1 MDSKKPRPKKAA
13 PKKVAPKK
21 VAPKKARPKKAAPK
35 KAVRSTPKPT
45 PKPTPT
51 PTPTVITLQNNKTD
65 FNLENK
71 AIYFAKL
78 DTCRFCNEMKTEW
91 EKAKQN
97 NISIKIYEIDGNYL
111 DKYPDIQSHV
121 PGFPTILRYN
131 NDQFK
136 VFNRLRTAQNFSNFM
151 RNG

>member
-1 MDSKKPRPKKAA
+1 MDSKKVVK
-13 PKKVAPKK
+13 
-21 VAPKKARPKKAAPK
+21 
-35 KAVRSTPKPT
+35 KPT
-45 PKPTPT
+45 PKKTVKKPTHKQAVKAVKDVKKPTPKKTVIKPT
-51 PTPTVITLQNNKTD
+51 PKQVVEPTVITLKNNKAD

-78 DTCRFCNEMKTEW
+78 DTCYFCNAMKDEW

-97 NISIKIYEIDGNYL
+97 NLNIKIYEIDGNYL
-111 DKYPDIQSHV
+111 DKYPDIQSYV
-121 PGFPTILRYN
+121 PAFPTILRYN
-131 NDQFK
+131 NDRFK

>member
-1 MDSKKPRPKKAA
+1 LIYTRIGGFTD
-13 PKKVAPKK
+13 
-21 VAPKKARPKKAAPK
+21 
-35 KAVRSTPKPT
+35 TPKPT
-45 PKPTPT
+45 PTLT
-51 PTPTVITLQNNKTD
+51 PTPTVITLTHNKAD

-78 DTCRFCNEMKTEW
+78 DTCHFCNEMKTEW

-111 DKYPDIQSHV
+111 DKYPDIKSYV

>member
-1 MDSKKPRPKKAA
+1 MDSKKPRPKKATPKKA
-13 PKKVAPKK
+13 TPKKVAPKK
-21 VAPKKARPKKAAPK
+21 VAPKKA
-35 KAVRSTPKPT
+35 VRSTPT
-45 PKPTPT
+45 ATATSTPT
-51 PTPTVITLQNNKTD
+51 HTFTSTPTVITLKQNKAD

-78 DTCRFCNEMKTEW
+78 DTCHFCNEMKTEW

-111 DKYPDIQSHV
+111 DKYPDIKSYV

>member
-1 MDSKKPRPKKAA
+1 MDSKKPKKVT
-13 PKKVAPKK
+13 PKKVTPKK
-21 VAPKKARPKKAAPK
+21 TVKKPATSKKT
-35 KAVRSTPKPT
+35 VRSTPKLVVRS
-45 PKPTPT
+45 
-51 PTPTVITLQNNKTD
+51 TPTVITLKNNKAD

-78 DTCRFCNEMKTEW
+78 DTCHFCNEMKTEW

-97 NISIKIYEIDGNYL
+97 NINIKIYEIDGNYL
-111 DKYPDIQSHV
+111 DKYPDIQSYV
-121 PGFPTILRYN
+121 PAFPTILRYN

>member
-1 MDSKKPRPKKAA
+1 MESKKPRPKKVATKKVT

-21 VAPKKARPKKAAPK
+21 VAPKK
-35 KAVRSTPKPT
+35 VV
-45 PKPTPT
+45 TPT
-51 PTPTVITLQNNKTD
+51 PTPTVITLKHNKAD

-78 DTCRFCNEMKTEW
+78 DTCHFCNEMKTEW

-111 DKYPDIQSHV
+111 DKYPDIKSYV

>member
-1 MDSKKPRPKKAA
+1 MDSKKPRPKKAT
-13 PKKVAPKK
+13 PKKATPKKATPKKATPKK
-21 VAPKKARPKKAAPK
+21 VAPKKA
-35 KAVRSTPKPT
+35 VRST
-45 PKPTPT
+45 PTPT
-51 PTPTVITLQNNKTD
+51 PTPTVITLKQNKAD

-78 DTCRFCNEMKTEW
+78 DTCHFCNEMKTEW

-111 DKYPDIQSHV
+111 DKYPDIKSYV

>member
-1 MDSKKPRPKKAA
+1 MD
-13 PKKVAPKK
+13 
-21 VAPKKARPKKAAPK
+21 PK
-35 KAVRSTPKPT
+35 KAVKKPT
-45 PKPTPT
+45 PKKAVKKPTPKKAVKKPT
-51 PTPTVITLQNNKTD
+51 PKQAVRPTPKQAVRPTPTVITLKNNKAD

-78 DTCRFCNEMKTEW
+78 DTCYFCNAMKDEW

-97 NISIKIYEIDGNYL
+97 NLNIKIYEIDGNYL
-111 DKYPDIQSHV
+111 DKYPDIQSYV
-121 PGFPTILRYN
+121 PAFPTILRYN
-131 NDQFK
+131 NDRFK

>member
-1 MDSKKPRPKKAA
+1 MDSKKAVKK
-13 PKKVAPKK
+13 PTSKKTVK
-21 VAPKKARPKKAAPK
+21 
-35 KAVRSTPKPT
+35 KPT
-45 PKPTPT
+45 PKQAVKAVKAVKKPTPKQVVG
-51 PTPTVITLQNNKTD
+51 PTVITLKNNKDD

-78 DTCRFCNEMKTEW
+78 DTCYFCNAMKYEW

-97 NISIKIYEIDGNYL
+97 NLHIKIYEIDGNYL
-111 DKYPDIQSHV
+111 NKYPDIQSYV
-121 PGFPTILRYN
+121 PAFPTILRYN
-131 NDQFK
+131 NDRFK

>member
-1 MDSKKPRPKKAA
+1 MDSKKVVK
-13 PKKVAPKK
+13 
-21 VAPKKARPKKAAPK
+21 
-35 KAVRSTPKPT
+35 KPT
-45 PKPTPT
+45 PKKVVKPTPKKVVKPT
-51 PTPTVITLQNNKTD
+51 PKQVVKPTPKQVVKPTVITLKNNKDD

-78 DTCRFCNEMKTEW
+78 DTCYFCNAMKDEW

-97 NISIKIYEIDGNYL
+97 NLNIKIYEIDGNYL
-111 DKYPDIQSHV
+111 NKYPAIQSYV
-121 PGFPTILRYN
+121 PAFPTILRYN

-136 VFNRLRTAQNFSNFM
+136 VFNKLRTAQNFSNFM

>member
-1 MDSKKPRPKKAA
+1 MDSKKVVKKPTSKKAVKKPTPKKPT
-13 PKKVAPKK
+13 PKKVAK
-21 VAPKKARPKKAAPK
+21 
-35 KAVRSTPKPT
+35 
-45 PKPTPT
+45 
-51 PTPTVITLQNNKTD
+51 PTVITLKNNKDD

-78 DTCRFCNEMKTEW
+78 DTCYFCNAMKDEW

-97 NISIKIYEIDGNYL
+97 NLNIKIYEIDGNYL
-111 DKYPDIQSHV
+111 NKYPTIQSYV
-121 PGFPTILRYN
+121 PAFPTILRYN

>member
-1 MDSKKPRPKKAA
+1 MDSKKARPKKATPKKA
-13 PKKVAPKK
+13 TPKKATPKKVAPKK
-21 VAPKKARPKKAAPK
+21 TVK
-35 KAVRSTPKPT
+35 KPT
-45 PKPTPT
+45 PTPT
-51 PTPTVITLQNNKTD
+51 PTPTVITLKHNKAD

-78 DTCRFCNEMKTEW
+78 DTCYFCNAMKTEW
-91 EKAKQN
+91 DKAKQN
-97 NISIKIYEIDGNYL
+97 NLNIKIYEIDGNYL
-111 DKYPDIQSHV
+111 DKYPDIKSYV

-131 NDQFK
+131 NDRFK

>member
-1 MDSKKPRPKKAA
+1 MDSKKPRPKKAT

-21 VAPKKARPKKAAPK
+21 VAPKKTVKK
-35 KAVRSTPKPT
+35 
-45 PKPTPT
+45 PT
-51 PTPTVITLQNNKTD
+51 PTPTVITLKHNKAD

-78 DTCRFCNEMKTEW
+78 DTCQFCNEMKTEW

-111 DKYPDIQSHV
+111 DKYPDIKSYV

-131 NDQFK
+131 NDRFK

>member
-1 MDSKKPRPKKAA
+1 
-13 PKKVAPKK
+13 
-21 VAPKKARPKKAAPK
+21 
-35 KAVRSTPKPT
+35 
-45 PKPTPT
+45 
-51 PTPTVITLQNNKTD
+51 
-65 FNLENK
+65 
-71 AIYFAKL
+71 
-78 DTCRFCNEMKTEW
+78 MKTEW

-97 NISIKIYEIDGNYL
+97 NLNIKIYEIDGNYL
-111 DKYPDIQSHV
+111 DKYPDIQSYV

>member
-1 MDSKKPRPKKAA
+1 MDSKKPTPKKAT
-13 PKKVAPKK
+13 
-21 VAPKKARPKKAAPK
+21 PKKATPKKATPK
-35 KAVRSTPKPT
+35 KAVTPT
-45 PKPTPT
+45 PTPT
-51 PTPTVITLQNNKTD
+51 PTPTVITLKQNKAD

-78 DTCRFCNEMKTEW
+78 DTCHFCNEMKTEW

-111 DKYPDIQSHV
+111 DKYPDIKSYV

-131 NDQFK
+131 NDRFK

>member
-1 MDSKKPRPKKAA
+1 MDSKKVVKKPTSKKTVKKPTLKKPT
-13 PKKVAPKK
+13 PKKVAK
-21 VAPKKARPKKAAPK
+21 
-35 KAVRSTPKPT
+35 
-45 PKPTPT
+45 
-51 PTPTVITLQNNKTD
+51 PTVITLKNNKDD

-78 DTCRFCNEMKTEW
+78 DTCYFCNAMKDEW

-97 NISIKIYEIDGNYL
+97 NLNIKIYEIDGNYL
-111 DKYPDIQSHV
+111 NKYPTIQSYV
-121 PGFPTILRYN
+121 PAFPTILRYN

>member
-1 MDSKKPRPKKAA
+1 MDSKKVVKKPTSKKVVKKPTSKKATV
-13 PKKVAPKK
+13 KKVAK
-21 VAPKKARPKKAAPK
+21 
-35 KAVRSTPKPT
+35 
-45 PKPTPT
+45 
-51 PTPTVITLQNNKTD
+51 PTVITLKNNKDD

-78 DTCRFCNEMKTEW
+78 DTCYFCNAMKDEW

-97 NISIKIYEIDGNYL
+97 NLNIKIYEIDGNYL
-111 DKYPDIQSHV
+111 NKYPDIQSYV
-121 PGFPTILRYN
+121 PAFPTILRYN

>member
-1 MDSKKPRPKKAA
+1 MDSKKATPKKATPKKVTPKKVTPKKVTPKKA
-13 PKKVAPKK
+13 TPKKVAPKK
-21 VAPKKARPKKAAPK
+21 VAP
-35 KAVRSTPKPT
+35 TPK
-45 PKPTPT
+45 PT
-51 PTPTVITLQNNKTD
+51 PTPTVITLKQNKAD

-78 DTCRFCNEMKTEW
+78 DTCHFCNEMKTEW

-111 DKYPDIQSHV
+111 DKYPDIKSYV